1 MYKESVSYIAILAP
15 AVAAAVAVVVIIV
28 ALTLALSGCAATGPS
43 SSATDW
49 RTIHQPAPTTPG
61 GETVTAISCLS

>member
-1 MYKESVSYIAILAP
+1 MNFVNAIITAIAISLT
-15 AVAAAVAVVVIIV
+15 V
-28 ALTLALSGCAATGPS
+28 ALSLGCAATGPS

-61 GETVTAISCLS
+61 GGDGHGN

>member
-1 MYKESVSYIAILAP
+1 MNEEPINHATIWLPVIAALAVIL
-15 AVAAAVAVVVIIV
+15 VV
-28 ALTLALSGCAATGPS
+28 ALTLSLSGCAATGPS

-61 GETVTAISCLS
+61 GGDGHGN